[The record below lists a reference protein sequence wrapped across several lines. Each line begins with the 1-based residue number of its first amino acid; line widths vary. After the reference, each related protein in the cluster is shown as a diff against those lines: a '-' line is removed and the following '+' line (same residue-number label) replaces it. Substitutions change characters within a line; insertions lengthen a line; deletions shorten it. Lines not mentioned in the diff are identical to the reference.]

1 MHTQK
6 LKGPIAELG
15 LKKKSLLFAEL
26 AALAY
31 SEKTE
36 ATKEAKKLG
45 FTTVE

>member
-26 AALAY
+26 AANIFF
-31 SEKTE
+31 SGGVIGCKD
-36 ATKEAKKLG
+36 K
-45 FTTVE
+45 